1 MNCKNCGHPSH
12 CGGPKYA
19 RDLHIKIEGMPS
31 LARICDHCSCEFCE
45 TRTMTI
51 KEYIEQHKKHEENRV
66 STVERN
72 AFWKKVKIKD

>member
-1 MNCKNCGHPSH
+1 
-12 CGGPKYA
+12 
-19 RDLHIKIEGMPS
+19 MPS

-72 AFWKKVKIKD
+72 AFWKNVKIKD